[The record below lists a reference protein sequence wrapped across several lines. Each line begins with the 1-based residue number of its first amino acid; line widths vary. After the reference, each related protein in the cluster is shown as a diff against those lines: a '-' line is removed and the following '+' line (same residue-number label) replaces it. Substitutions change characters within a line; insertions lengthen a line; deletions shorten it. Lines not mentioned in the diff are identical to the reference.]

1 MPTKDAVEVAIGS
14 PRCPALHDAGSRGP
28 RQLFGLWRILRARR
42 PMLPCGLARPRV
54 SRSVAPGPRFPRIIP
69 SLLSRYKGE
78 GESNDAGER
87 LTGLDDVLLVRRGSY
102 HGHAGLEITTRS
114 GLFQFR
120 VNRKILLVRRK
131 SLPFSL
137 AWLPARVCPRRLL
150 PPLRGQFSPF
160 AVKVADR
167 HTSCSVRRS
176 EHPRLGRLGALAAPG
191 E

>member
-78 GESNDAGER
+78 GNLIVFVMTSNPVMD
-87 LTGLDDVLLVRRGSY
+87 RR
-102 HGHAGLEITTRS
+102 A
-114 GLFQFR
+114 
-120 VNRKILLVRRK
+120 VMDRREFV
-131 SLPFSL
+131 ST
-137 AWLPARVCPRRLL
+137 V
-150 PPLRGQFSPF
+150 
-160 AVKVADR
+160 VV
-167 HTSCSVRRS
+167 
-176 EHPRLGRLGALAAPG
+176 
-191 E
+191 

>member
-78 GESNDAGER
+78 GA
-87 LTGLDDVLLVRRGSY
+87 
-102 HGHAGLEITTRS
+102 TT
-114 GLFQFR
+114 
-120 VNRKILLVRRK
+120 
-131 SLPFSL
+131 
-137 AWLPARVCPRRLL
+137 PATCPRGCTSLDCRR
-150 PPLRGQFSPF
+150 PLRGRYACETKEETDAPNC
-160 AVKVADR
+160 KTR
-167 HTSCSVRRS
+167 ES
-176 EHPRLGRLGALAAPG
+176 ESQSG
-191 E
+191 